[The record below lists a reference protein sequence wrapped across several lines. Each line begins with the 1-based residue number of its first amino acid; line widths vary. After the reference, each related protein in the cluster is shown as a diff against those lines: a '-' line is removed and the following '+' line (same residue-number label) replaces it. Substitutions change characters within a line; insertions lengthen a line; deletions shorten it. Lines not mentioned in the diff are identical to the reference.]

1 MYSLYWLRR
10 SRTSS
15 LRRSSTANSS
25 EMTSAIFSATRSGF
39 DVSMVPGV
47 RLFTSCLEMYETNSL
62 AHSML
67 LAREFVSYISK
78 QLVKSL
84 TPGTIETSN
93 PDLVAE
99 KIAEVISEELAV
111 EDRLNDEVRDLLSQ
125 YSEYMRRESVSYQE
139 MFRRI
144 KNTLISQRKVV
155 KASGRDTGDAMKLSR
170 DKVTDISHKVI
181 EMLRK
186 SRELRLRNKDSNAVR
201 LEIVRLMT
209 EVLMTEDKVDRAAR
223 AKIRTQKR
231 DIPEGSEEWDILLRR
246 YYSEELKKLGI
257 DIAGR

>member
-1 MYSLYWLRR
+1 MINYGFA
-10 SRTSS
+10 RT
-15 LRRSSTANSS
+15 
-25 EMTSAIFSATRSGF
+25 
-39 DVSMVPGV
+39 
-47 RLFTSCLEMYETNSL
+47 
-62 AHSML
+62 SML

-125 YSEYMRRESVSYQE
+125 YSEYMRREGVSYQE

-155 KASGRDTGDAMKLSR
+155 RASGRDTGDAMKLSR
-170 DKVTDISHKVI
+170 DKVSDISHKII

-201 LEIVRLMT
+201 LEIVRQMT
-209 EVLMTEDKVDRAAR
+209 EVLMTEEKVDRAAR

-246 YYSEELKKLGI
+246 YYSEEMKKLGI

>member
-1 MYSLYWLRR
+1 
-10 SRTSS
+10 
-15 LRRSSTANSS
+15 
-25 EMTSAIFSATRSGF
+25 
-39 DVSMVPGV
+39 
-47 RLFTSCLEMYETNSL
+47 
-62 AHSML
+62 ML
-67 LAREFVSYISK
+67 LAREFVTYISK
-78 QLVKSL
+78 QIVKSL

-99 KIAEVISEELAV
+99 KIAEVISEELSA

-125 YSEYMRRESVSYQE
+125 YSEYMRREGVSYQE

-170 DKVTDISHKVI
+170 DKVTDISHKIV

-186 SRELRLRNKDSNAVR
+186 SRELRLRNKDTNAVR
-201 LEIVRLMT
+201 LEIVRHMT

-223 AKIRTQKR
+223 AKVRTLKR
-231 DIPEGSEEWDILLRR
+231 DIPEGSEEWDLLLRR

>member
-1 MYSLYWLRR
+1 
-10 SRTSS
+10 
-15 LRRSSTANSS
+15 
-25 EMTSAIFSATRSGF
+25 
-39 DVSMVPGV
+39 
-47 RLFTSCLEMYETNSL
+47 
-62 AHSML
+62 ML
-67 LAREFVSYISK
+67 LAREVVSYISK

-93 PDLVAE
+93 PDLVAD

-125 YSEYMRRESVSYQE
+125 YSEYMRREGVSYQE

-170 DKVTDISHKVI
+170 DKVSDISHKII

-186 SRELRLRNKDSNAVR
+186 NRELRLRNKDSNAVR
-201 LEIVRLMT
+201 LEIVRQMT
-209 EVLMTEDKVDRAAR
+209 DVLMTEDKVDRAAR

-246 YYSEELKKLGI
+246 YYAEELRKLGI
-257 DIAGR
+257 DIAAR

>member
-1 MYSLYWLRR
+1 
-10 SRTSS
+10 
-15 LRRSSTANSS
+15 
-25 EMTSAIFSATRSGF
+25 
-39 DVSMVPGV
+39 
-47 RLFTSCLEMYETNSL
+47 
-62 AHSML
+62 ML

-84 TPGTIETSN
+84 SPGTIETPN

-125 YSEYMRRESVSYQE
+125 YSEYMRREGVSYQE

-170 DKVTDISHKVI
+170 DKVSDISHKII
-181 EMLRK
+181 EMLRR

-201 LEIVRLMT
+201 LEIVRLIT

-257 DIAGR
+257 DIGGR